1 MTDQIDGHNGAA
13 GDPTTVFTNLMAH
26 FQSLQQQQP
35 LNQDNLTQMFNSYL
49 QMNGSFQP
57 GYFNN
62 TVSNQPQAPIPQ
74 SSQQFAATQQ
84 QQQPTQ
90 YNQQQQQYFIQQQ
103 QYQQPAQYNQ
113 VQPAIS
119 QVQQPQQLPQMQQI
133 KQAPSQPPQ
142 QQQQQIAAA
151 QQQPPQQPIQ
161 PVVQQQQIQQQMQQ
175 IHQMHQQQ
183 QQMNA
188 SFTNATANVENSAQF
203 SNGAPR
209 YSVTAASIPM
219 TTAVA
224 SAALL
229 PSASSYLARL
239 EELFYK

>member
-35 LNQDNLTQMFNSYL
+35 LNPDNLTQMFNSYL

-62 TVSNQPQAPIPQ
+62 TVSNQPQVPIPQ

-103 QYQQPAQYNQ
+103 QYQQTAQYNQ

-133 KQAPSQPPQ
+133 KQAPSQPQ

-161 PVVQQQQIQQQMQQ
+161 PVVQQQQIQQQ

-219 TTAVA
+219 TVA